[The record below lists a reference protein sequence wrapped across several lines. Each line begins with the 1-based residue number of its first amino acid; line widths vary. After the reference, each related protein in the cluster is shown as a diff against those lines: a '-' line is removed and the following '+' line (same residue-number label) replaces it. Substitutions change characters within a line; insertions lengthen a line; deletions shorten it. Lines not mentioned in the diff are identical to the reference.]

1 MDGYID
7 EILKEYQEI
16 STIHEYIVP
25 AEASLFDHDD
35 KTEKMK
41 DSSFFHR
48 MVAKLLY
55 LSKRARPDILLAVQY
70 LTTRVKSPTK
80 TDEKKLARVI
90 GYLKATKEKSRTVS
104 SKAFDRVGVYIDA
117 AFGCHMD
124 GKSHSAAV
132 ITLGDTPIMTISR
145 KQKIV
150 TRDSTEAE
158 LVALSDLIL
167 MGEWLHEYLRE
178 SGIKLK
184 KPVVYQDNTSTIALV
199 KDLSVGKMRSKH
211 FRARRAVVYQELM
224 IFKTMEIQYIN
235 TKEMVAD
242 LLTKPLTG
250 DIFHRLAKKILK
262 GI

>member
-1 MDGYID
+1 M
-7 EILKEYQEI
+7 
-16 STIHEYIVP
+16 
-25 AEASLFDHDD
+25 
-35 KTEKMK
+35 
-41 DSSFFHR
+41 
-48 MVAKLLY
+48 
-55 LSKRARPDILLAVQY
+55 
-70 LTTRVKSPTK
+70 
-80 TDEKKLARVI
+80 
-90 GYLKATKEKSRTVS
+90 S
-104 SKAFDRVGVYIDA
+104 SKAFDEVSVYIDA

-132 ITLGDTPIMTISR
+132 ITLGNTPIMTISR

-211 FRARRAVVYQELM
+211 FRARRAVVHQELV
-224 IFKTMEIQYIN
+224 IFKTMEIQYIS
-235 TKEMVAD
+235 TKEMIAD

-250 DIFHRLAKKILK
+250 DIFHQLAKKILK